1 MLNRLLELMRVGSTH
16 RVAELARKL
25 DTTPALVEAM
35 MGDLVRMGY
44 LRRMGGDCHE
54 RCAGCSLARSCT
66 AGTGGQAWVLTERG
80 EGSPGAQ
87 GVG

>member
-54 RCAGCSLARSCT
+54 RCAGCSLACSCT

-80 EGSPGAQ
+80 EASPGAP